1 MTDETI
7 TEATCVVCGCTDSQA
22 CDGGCAWHWVD
33 REAGRGLCTSCE
45 DPGEVR
51 YIVNTATKEI
61 HSQEGLTEECNTD
74 DIAADHKEHAS
85 SERFAELLTEGGWRL
100 CGHCLPAEPKEASDA
115 TS

>member
-1 MTDETI
+1 MD
-7 TEATCVVCGCTDSQA
+7 
-22 CDGGCAWHWVD
+22 
-33 REAGRGLCTSCE
+33 AG
-45 DPGEVR
+45 

-74 DIAADHKEHAS
+74 DISADHKEQAS

-100 CGHCLPAEPKEASDA
+100 CGHCLPADTAEPKEASDA

>member
-1 MTDETI
+1 M
-7 TEATCVVCGCTDSQA
+7 EA
-22 CDGGCAWHWVD
+22 
-33 REAGRGLCTSCE
+33 
-45 DPGEVR
+45 R

-61 HSQEGLTEECNTD
+61 HGQEGLTEECNTD